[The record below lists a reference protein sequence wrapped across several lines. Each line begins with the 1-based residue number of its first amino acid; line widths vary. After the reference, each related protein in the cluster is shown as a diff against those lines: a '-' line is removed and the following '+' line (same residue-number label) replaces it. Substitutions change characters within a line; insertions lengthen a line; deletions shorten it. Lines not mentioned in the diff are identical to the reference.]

1 MKRSVSLVLLV
12 GVMIVTA
19 TSTSVRLLP
28 DFETDTKKAH
38 PGPEQTKSDPIC
50 SLCEK
55 TVDFLIKELN
65 DDNVDDNLA
74 MLIVDMCKIL
84 PIDDCQDTL
93 LRALIITKLIFGG
106 LDGKT
111 LCTEA
116 GVCG

>member
-12 GVMIVTA
+12 GLMIISVT
-19 TSTSVRLLP
+19 SSSVRPLP
-28 DFETDTKKAH
+28 EFGTDIKKAH
-38 PGPEQTKSDPIC
+38 PGPEEAESDTIC

-116 GVCG
+116 GVCS